1 MTIIS
6 SFESTPYDVLY
17 VDQQISVRS
26 ADDGSVSLAGQLDL
40 TNGDAVASALAGSR
54 DAAGVVIVDVAELKF
69 VDLYGLRTLA
79 MLSDDP
85 LGPPV
90 RLRNVQPS
98 LRRLLGL
105 LSWSS
110 FQIG

>member
-6 SFESTPYDVLY
+6 SFESTPHDVLY

-26 ADDGSVSLAGQLDL
+26 SDDGSISLAGQLDL
-40 TNGDAVASALAGSR
+40 TNGDAVASALSGSR
-54 DAAGVVIVDVAELKF
+54 AGAVIVDVAELKF

-79 MLSDDP
+79 MLADDP
-85 LGPPV
+85 LGLPV

-110 FQIG
+110 LQIG